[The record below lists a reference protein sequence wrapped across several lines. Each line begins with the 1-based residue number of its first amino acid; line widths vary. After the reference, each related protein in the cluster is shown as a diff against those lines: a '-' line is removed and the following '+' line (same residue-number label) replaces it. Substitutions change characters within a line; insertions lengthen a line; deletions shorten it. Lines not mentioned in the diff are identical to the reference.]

1 MLLHELVH
9 RMQALNKAKVT
20 CPAEHEKQADDLT
33 FTWLRENGVDDPYS
47 MLGIDPRLVR
57 MMSHCPEF

>member
-1 MLLHELVH
+1 MPLHELVH
-9 RMQALNKAKVT
+9 YMQALKVKVT
-20 CPAEHEKQADDLT
+20 CPAVYEKQAYDLM
-33 FTWLRENGVDDPYS
+33 FAWLRENWVDDPYS